1 MIQLLITLLIIGVLV
16 GLIWWVCDALPV
28 PQPLNKFIKI
38 ASVVVAV
45 IVLVFALA
53 QLGGYNLNMPAR

>member
-1 MIQLLITLLIIGVLV
+1 MISVLITLLIIAILV

-38 ASVVVAV
+38 VSVVVAV
-45 IVLVFALA
+45 IVLVIALA
-53 QLGGYNLNMPAR
+53 QLGGYDLGLRRL